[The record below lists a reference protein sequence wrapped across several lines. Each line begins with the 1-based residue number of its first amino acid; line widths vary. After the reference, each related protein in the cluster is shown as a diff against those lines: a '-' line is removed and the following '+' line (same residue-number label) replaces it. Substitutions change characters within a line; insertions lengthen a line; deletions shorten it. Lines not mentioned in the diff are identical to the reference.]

1 VIPCDRIDNSIPHD
15 ADPEATVRPWLLLAG
30 AIAVEVTASLSLKA
44 ALDAPI
50 WYVPVVVGYVA
61 SFVLLGFVLRAGM
74 PLGVAYGVWGA
85 TGVAA
90 TALLAAVLFGEPL
103 TPVMIG
109 GLVLIIAGVLCV
121 ELGSQRAAARRS
133 TPPDTV
139 PTTEVGA

>member
-1 VIPCDRIDNSIPHD
+1 
-15 ADPEATVRPWLLLAG
+15 VRPWLLLAG
-30 AIAVEVTASLSLKA
+30 AIATEVTASLSLKA
-44 ALDAPI
+44 ALDAPV
-50 WYVPVVVGYVA
+50 WYVPVVTGYVA

-103 TPVMIG
+103 TPVMLA

-121 ELGSQRAAARRS
+121 ELGSQRAAARRAATDES
-133 TPPDTV
+133 TAS
-139 PTTEVGA
+139 GARGLSDEADS